1 MSTTAQPVP
10 TTHTGVIRDA
20 WRMMTNNYFALAGV
34 ALAAFVATILVLL
47 LNIIPVLGQV
57 FSAFLLS
64 LVLGLAFLVALEI
77 GRRTPGPVQA
87 VTGRLSLNRV
97 VELCIV
103 LLPIGILELLIDAA
117 VSFVTLF
124 GAFASMGMRG
134 RGNEM
139 GFLLLVVSPF
149 LIVFVAYLKSW
160 IVVKVM
166 PAACYVL
173 AAPKEA
179 GIAPLTRLRQGWG
192 LSKGRAAGFAI
203 RYWLIVAIG
212 MLIDLV
218 PFLGVT
224 VGRVLFTDPFIL
236 AGIVVIYH
244 RLIARDLPG
253 VRPRTRTT
261 ADVAAE
267 QAGPY

>member
-1 MSTTAQPVP
+1 
-10 TTHTGVIRDA
+10 
-20 WRMMTNNYFALAGV
+20 MMVNNYFALAGV
-34 ALAAFVATILVLL
+34 ALAAFVATVLVLL
-47 LNIIPVLGQV
+47 LNVIPLLGQV

-87 VTGRLSLNRV
+87 VTARLSLNRV
-97 VELCIV
+97 VELCVV

-124 GAFASMGMRG
+124 GFAASIGMRG
-134 RGNEM
+134 RGSDM
-139 GFLLLVVSPF
+139 GFLFLAITPF
-149 LIVFVAYLKSW
+149 LMVFVAYLKSW

-179 GIAPLTRLRQGWG
+179 GIAPLTRLRQGWS
-192 LSKGRAAGFAI
+192 LSRGRAAGFAL
-203 RYWLIVAIG
+203 RYWLIVTIG
-212 MLIDLV
+212 LLIDLV

-253 VRPRTRTT
+253 VRPRARST
-261 ADVAAE
+261 ADVVAE

>member
-1 MSTTAQPVP
+1 MSQTVGSAPSTP
-10 TTHTGVIRDA
+10 TGVIRDA
-20 WRMMTNNYFALAGV
+20 WRMMVNNYFALAGV
-34 ALAAFVATILVLL
+34 ALAAFVATILVML

-64 LVLGLAFLVALEI
+64 LVVGLAFLVALEI

-87 VTGRLSLNRV
+87 VMGRLSLNRV

-103 LLPIGILELLIDAA
+103 LLPIGILDLLIDSA
-117 VSFVTLF
+117 VSAFTLF
-124 GAFASMGMRG
+124 MTFASFGMR
-134 RGNEM
+134 RGGDEM
-139 GFLLLVVSPF
+139 AYLLLAVSPF
-149 LIVFVAYLKSW
+149 LIVLVAYLKAW
-160 IVVKVM
+160 IVIKVM

-173 AAPKEA
+173 AVPKEA
-179 GIAPLTRLRQGWG
+179 AIAPLTRLRQGWA
-192 LSKGRAAGFAI
+192 LSSGRAGGFAI
-203 RYWLIVAIG
+203 RYWLLVAIG

-218 PFLGVT
+218 PFLGIT
-224 VGRVLFTDPFIL
+224 VGRVLFTDPL
-236 AGIVVIYH
+236 VLSGLVVVYH

-253 VRPRTRTT
+253 LRPRVRTT